1 MLLAIS
7 MAARLLRRRGSPLL
21 RTSALA
27 ALAAVALG
35 VASMVV
41 VLALMNGYSRALERG
56 ILAGGG
62 HLVAMYPSGLTAAE
76 AAASRER
83 LAAVPGVKAV
93 GEVLYLPALLLGRES
108 GAAGEVVTLKAT
120 GLAGPLAPPPP
131 AAPAGPLPVALGGGL
146 ARRLAAAEGDAVAV
160 QVMSAGQVPRVLQG
174 RVARVF
180 HSGLA
185 ELDDRWVTVRLADLA
200 ARLSEVRAN
209 GLEVALGDAD
219 AAPRVLPAIERAAG
233 RRALVTTWQET
244 NRNLFAALRWQKL
257 SLAVLLSL
265 VLGVGAFE
273 VASALVVLV
282 TEKRRQLGILL
293 ALGSEPALLRGT
305 VLAAAGALGLTG
317 VVAGIAAGAAIA
329 AALTALGVPS
339 FPPEI
344 ATIYMVDRIPFVLT
358 AADLALVAA
367 LGAVEVVLAA
377 LLPARRVAR
386 WQPAEVMRWV

>member
-1 MLLAIS
+1 VLLPVS
-7 MAARLLRRRGSPLL
+7 LAARLLQRRGTALL

-35 VASMVV
+35 VASLVI
-41 VLALMNGYSRALERG
+41 VLALMNGYSRALQTG
-56 ILAGGG
+56 ILSGGG
-62 HLVAMYPSGLTAAE
+62 HLVAMYPSGLAPSASAGVAARVS
-76 AAASRER
+76 AIG
-83 LAAVPGVKAV
+83 GVQAV
-93 GEVLYLPALLLGRES
+93 GEVLYLPALLFTRAG
-108 GAAGEVVTLKAT
+108 GAGGEVVTLKAT
-120 GLAGPLAPPPP
+120 DLPGAFTPADKAGAT
-131 AAPAGPLPVALGGGL
+131 GPLPVAIGAGL
-146 ARRLAAAEGDAVAV
+146 ARRLEIAEGDPVSV
-160 QVMSAGQVPRVLQG
+160 QVLVSARSPQVVQG
-174 RVARVF
+174 KAARVF

-185 ELDDRWVTVRLADLA
+185 ELDDRWVVVRLADLA
-200 ARLSEVRAN
+200 MRVAGVRAN
-209 GLEVALGDAD
+209 GVEIQLHDAG
-219 AAPRVLPAIERAAG
+219 AAVRLRGAIELAAG
-233 RRALVTTWQET
+233 RTALVTTWQET

-265 VLGVGAFE
+265 VVGVGAFE

-305 VLAAAGALGLTG
+305 VLAAAGALGLAG

-329 AALTALGVPS
+329 ALLTALGVPS

-344 ATIYMVDRIPFVLT
+344 ATIYMVDRIPFVVT
-358 AADLALVAA
+358 ASDLALVAA

-386 WQPAEVMRWV
+386 WQPAEVLRWV